1 MARQLLG
8 YRREPPLVGPME
20 GHSTVS
26 VELTGILAK
35 AAGFG
40 ALGRCARRLVKAAS
54 IAIRAVTA
62 GIVLGA
68 AALGATPA
76 LALETQVAVAA
87 NFTEPAKEIAA
98 AFKASTGHTAVMSF
112 GSAGQFYAQI
122 AAGAPFD
129 VFLSADAE
137 RPIKAEAAGLAVPGT
152 RFTYAIGQLVLFS
165 KTPGLVDP
173 AGKVL
178 ASGKFQKLAICD
190 PALAP
195 YGEAAVQ
202 TMKALNLYE
211 GLQPRIVQGAT
222 ITQAYQFVDTGV
234 AEIGFVAL
242 SQVIGRSDGSRWIVP
257 AALHKPIDQ
266 QAVLL
271 RQGQA
276 NPAAAAFLA
285 FLKSPAALT
294 IIRRYGYE
302 VH

>member
-1 MARQLLG
+1 MTAILELDARPEDRVGRQPIGASLCSLAGHVRRIIQLGLSAM
-8 YRREPPLVGPME
+8 R
-20 GHSTVS
+20 
-26 VELTGILAK
+26 
-35 AAGFG
+35 AG
-40 ALGRCARRLVKAAS
+40 
-54 IAIRAVTA
+54 TA
-62 GIVLGA
+62 GAVLAA

-98 AFKASTGHTAVMSF
+98 AFKMSTGHTAVMSF

-122 AAGAPFD
+122 AAGAPFE
-129 VFLSADAE
+129 VLLSADAE

-165 KTPGLVDP
+165 KTPGLIDP

-190 PALAP
+190 PAVAP

-202 TMKALNLYE
+202 TMKALGVYE
-211 GLQPRIVQGAT
+211 SLQPRIVQGAT
-222 ITQAYQFVDTGV
+222 VTQAYQFVDTGV

-242 SQVIGRSDGSRWIVP
+242 SQVIGRKDGSRWLVP
-257 AALHKPIDQ
+257 PTLHQPIDQ

-271 RQGQA
+271 RAGQA

-285 FLKSPAALT
+285 FLKSPAALA